1 MTTFDIIVIFI
12 LGLSIVL
19 SLFRGFVKELFSLL
33 SYLGGYLM
41 AANYQSEFSQV
52 FLDSI
57 SSKAI
62 AKLIAFIA
70 IYILTAI
77 IISLMGRVVRSMI
90 MSATKLSIFDRL
102 IGGFVGFGKGLVLVI
117 VITFPIQFFPNI
129 NHKLTKDSQTAPYL
143 AKVLKLINQKSDSF
157 KFKEKLD
164 SLNIDDAKEKVDKLM
179 KLNMADEIKIL
190 KEKIPNLEKQLKP
203 EGKPLD
209 EYSNDDLKKMKDILK
224 SVESK

>member
-1 MTTFDIIVIFI
+1 
-12 LGLSIVL
+12 
-19 SLFRGFVKELFSLL
+19 
-33 SYLGGYLM
+33 
-41 AANYQSEFSQV
+41 
-52 FLDSI
+52 
-57 SSKAI
+57 
-62 AKLIAFIA
+62 
-70 IYILTAI
+70 
-77 IISLMGRVVRSMI
+77 

>member
-62 AKLIAFIA
+62 AKLIAFISD
-70 IYILTAI
+70 LT
-77 IISLMGRVVRSMI
+77 S
-90 MSATKLSIFDRL
+90 
-102 IGGFVGFGKGLVLVI
+102 
-117 VITFPIQFFPNI
+117 
-129 NHKLTKDSQTAPYL
+129 NHLP
-143 AKVLKLINQKSDSF
+143 
-157 KFKEKLD
+157 
-164 SLNIDDAKEKVDKLM
+164 
-179 KLNMADEIKIL
+179 
-190 KEKIPNLEKQLKP
+190 
-203 EGKPLD
+203 
-209 EYSNDDLKKMKDILK
+209 
-224 SVESK
+224 